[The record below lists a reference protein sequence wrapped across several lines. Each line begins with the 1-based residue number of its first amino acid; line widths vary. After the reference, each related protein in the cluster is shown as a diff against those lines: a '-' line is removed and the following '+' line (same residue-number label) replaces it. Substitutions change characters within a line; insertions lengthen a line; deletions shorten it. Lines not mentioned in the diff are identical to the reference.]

1 MAMEF
6 KNAIKPE
13 QYELE
18 ENSRHP
24 FKMNRRKFFGALGS
38 GIAVVITLNQVLGAS
53 AFAQEREVDDSMVAA
68 WLHINED
75 GRVTVFTGKVEV
87 GQNIRT
93 SLAQA
98 VAEELRFPF
107 ESVVM
112 TMGDTSLTPFDMGT
126 FGSRTTPTMAPILR
140 KAAATVR
147 ELLLDM
153 AADQWKVDRKS
164 LTIQDGEI
172 LSTRPGKRQAIGEI
186 LKGKD
191 LIKKVND
198 NIALTPAPDWK
209 VAGHSIPK
217 VDGIDFVTGRH
228 QYVSDLRE
236 EGMLFGKVLR
246 APAYG
251 SSLTSVDLSGA
262 QSIPGVVAV
271 HDGDF
276 VGVAASDLVTANEA
290 LSKIKAEWSRTPQ
303 PSRSAIF
310 DYLRKNSSGGGRG
323 DIDEGNVDHIL
334 SSASRKIEKTFYVD
348 YIAHAPL
355 EPRAAFAK
363 WEADQLSVWTG
374 TQRPF
379 GVQEELSNAFNMPK
393 NRVRV
398 IMPDTGSGYGG
409 KHTGEA
415 AIEAARLAR
424 AAGKPVSLVWTR
436 EEEFTWAYFRPAGVI
451 DVKGAIDDDG
461 ILTAWEFHNYNSGG
475 SGIDTPYSVQN
486 QRIHFHPVDSPL
498 RQGSYRGLASTAN
511 HFARESIMNDLAEIA
526 GMDPY
531 DFRMKNLK
539 EERIANVLKAVADK
553 FNWSARTPERGRG
566 FGLAV
571 GNEKGSFVAC
581 CAEVNVSP
589 AGDVKIVRVTEAFEC
604 GAIVNPEHLKNQ
616 VQGAIIQGLGGALF
630 EYIDFKDGKILNPH
644 FSSYRVP
651 RFSDI
656 PDQMDIVL
664 LDRKDIPSAGAGET
678 PIMVIAPAIR
688 NAIADATGQKLY
700 TLPMLQKGLK

>member
-1 MAMEF
+1 MHSKDTFAPVPSEMEE
-6 KNAIKPE
+6 IG
-13 QYELE
+13 QH
-18 ENSRHP
+18 RI
-24 FKMNRRKFFGALGS
+24 KMNRRKFFGALGS
-38 GIAVVITLNQVLGAS
+38 GVAVVITLNQVLGAS
-53 AFAQEREVDDSMVAA
+53 AFAENSELDDSMVAA

-75 GRVTVFTGKVEV
+75 GKVTVFTGKVEV

-98 VAEELRFPF
+98 VAEELHVPF
-107 ESVVM
+107 DSIEM

-140 KAAATVR
+140 KASATVR

-153 AADQWKVDRKS
+153 AADQWKVDRKF
-164 LTIQDGEI
+164 LTLQDGKI
-172 LSTRPGKRQAIGEI
+172 VNSKAGQQKPIGEVA
-186 LKGKD
+186 KGKE
-191 LIKKVND
+191 LVKKIND
-198 NIALTPAPDWK
+198 HITLTPAADWK
-209 VAGHSIPK
+209 VAGHSVPK
-217 VDGIDFVTGRH
+217 ADGIDFITGVHR
-228 QYVSDLRE
+228 YVSDLRQ

-246 APAYG
+246 APAFG

-276 VGVAASDLVTANEA
+276 VGVAAGDLVTANQA
-290 LSKIKAEWSRTPQ
+290 LSKVKAEWTRTSQ
-303 PSRSAIF
+303 PSRSEIF
-310 DYLRKNSSGGGRG
+310 DYLRKNSSDSDRG
-323 DIDEGNVDHIL
+323 NTDEGNIDQSL
-334 SSASRKIEKTFYVD
+334 ASASKRIEQTFYVD

-355 EPRAAFAK
+355 EPRAAFAN
-363 WEADQLSVWTG
+363 WEGDKVTVWTG

-379 GVQEELSNAFNMPK
+379 GVQEELSDAFHIAK
-393 NRVRV
+393 DRVRV

-424 AAGKPVSLVWTR
+424 AAGKPVSVVWTR

-451 DVKGAIDDDG
+451 DVKGAIGNDG
-461 ILTAWEFHNYNSGG
+461 VLTAWEFHNYNAGG
-475 SGIDTPYSVQN
+475 SGIETPYAVQN

-511 HFARESIMNDLAEIA
+511 HFARESIMNDLAETA

-531 DFRMKNLK
+531 DFRIKNLK
-539 EERIANVLKAVADK
+539 EERIINVLEAVADK
-553 FNWSARTPERGRG
+553 FGWSQRTPERGRG

-589 AGDVKIVRVTEAFEC
+589 AGDVKIVRVAEAFEC
-604 GAIVNPEHLKNQ
+604 GAIINPEHLKNQ

-651 RFSDI
+651 RFSDV
-656 PDQMDIVL
+656 PDKMDIVL

-678 PIMVIAPAIR
+678 PIMVIAPAVR

-700 TLPMLQKGLK
+700 TLPMLQKGIG